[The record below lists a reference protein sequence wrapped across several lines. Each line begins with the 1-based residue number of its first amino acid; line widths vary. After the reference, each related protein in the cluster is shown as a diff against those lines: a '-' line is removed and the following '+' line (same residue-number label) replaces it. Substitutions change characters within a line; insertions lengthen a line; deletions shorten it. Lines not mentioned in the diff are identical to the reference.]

1 MKASLSSKR
10 KNVAVILGSKKFP
23 LPNTHTKQWYYDS
36 IKQWCDEHT
45 CEYSFIMHDRDLQD
59 DGSPK
64 WNHIH
69 MALIMKSVGKGR
81 NYPSLNTIL
90 NALAKVCEI
99 DGQSIQID
107 EMTSEVGSVQY
118 LIHKRNTD
126 KAQYNEDEVITS
138 LPSEEL
144 HTIMES
150 DDEGLLSVTYLI
162 TVCKSSSNRIEIMEK
177 IGLKA
182 YKDYRLVI
190 TDILNDLRSRRFR
203 DLVCDGIINNA

>member
-10 KNVAVILGSKKFP
+10 KNVAVILGSKKIP
-23 LPNTHTKQWYYDS
+23 LPNTHDKAWYYEQL
-36 IKQWCDEHT
+36 KQWCADHT
-45 CEYSFIMHDRDLQD
+45 CEYSFIMHERDLQE

-64 WNHIH
+64 WPHIH

-90 NALAKVCEI
+90 NSLAKQCEV
-99 DGQSIQID
+99 DGLSIQID

-118 LIHKRNTD
+118 LIHKRNQD
-126 KAQYNEDEVITS
+126 KAHYLESEVIS
-138 LPSEEL
+138 SYPQEEL

-150 DDEGLLSVTYLI
+150 DDEGALSVTYLVS
-162 TVCKSSSNRIEIMEK
+162 VCSQCRNRIEIMEK

-190 TDILNDLRSRRFR
+190 TDILTDLKAKKWRS
-203 DLVCDGIINNA
+203 LICDGVINNA